1 MNRLSFQLLLAGSL
15 LASDHASFAVTLTI
29 DFEELPLESE
39 DFYNGSDLA
48 GGFASYGA
56 QFNNLYTELGDGCCW
71 NGWSYSRTT
80 DTTTPG
86 PSNQYSAYPGSG
98 AEGSLQ
104 YGVAF
109 SGLDAGG
116 GIIPEITL
124 PGDAE
129 PTSVKVTNTTYA
141 ALSMLHGDGFAKKF
155 GDPSGNG
162 PDDWFLLKVKGLN
175 AANTVVG
182 EVELYLADYRFAD
195 PNEDYILDQ
204 WTDLDLIPLS
214 NLGVRKLAFRL
225 TSSDEGFFGMNTP
238 AYVAIDNL
246 VLDVSVTPG
255 DFDLNGTVD
264 HLDLENW
271 EQHYGTALGAGVT
284 TGDADEDGDVDG
296 VDLLAWQLNFSPPQ
310 PLSVAVPEP
319 SAALMILS
327 WSIFF
332 CCLRQN
338 FSFVDDTLQMKGKS

>member
-1 MNRLSFQLLLAGSL
+1 MNRLGFQLLLAGSL

-48 GGFASYGA
+48 GGFASFGA
-56 QFNNLYTELGDGCCW
+56 QFNNLYTEFGGGCCW

-80 DTTTPG
+80 DTTIPD
-86 PSNQYSAYPGSG
+86 PSNQYSAFPGSG

-109 SGLDAGG
+109 SGFDAGG

-124 PGDAE
+124 PAVAE

-141 ALSMLHGDGFAKKF
+141 ALSMKFGDAFAKKF
-155 GDPSGNG
+155 GGASGDDP
-162 PDDWFLLKVKGLN
+162 DWFLLKVEGLD
-175 AANTVVG
+175 ASDVVVG
-182 EVELYLADYRFAD
+182 DVSMYLADYRFA
-195 PNEDYILDQ
+195 NQAEDFIVDE
-204 WTDLDLIPLS
+204 WTELDLTPLS
-214 NLGVRKLAFRL
+214 GLGVRKLAFRL
-225 TSSDEGFFGMNTP
+225 TSTDNGNFGMNTP

-246 VLDVSVTPG
+246 VLDVTTTPG
-255 DFDLNGTVD
+255 DFDLNGIVD
-264 HLDLENW
+264 HLDLEIW

-284 TGDADEDGDVDG
+284 TGDADGDGDVDG

-332 CCLRQN
+332 CCSRHN